1 MKGIFWN
8 CNGFADKKKYRFLSE
23 LTKEKNL
30 DYIALSETGR
40 ASFSQSSLNSLCAD
54 RDFIWHC
61 MPPRGQFSGMFLGIN
76 SFDIGEI
83 EEGDFLIHFKV
94 GHKILNLI

>member
-1 MKGIFWN
+1 
-8 CNGFADKKKYRFLSE
+8 
-23 LTKEKNL
+23 
-30 DYIALSETGR
+30 
-40 ASFSQSSLNSLCAD
+40 
-54 RDFIWHC
+54 

-76 SFDIGEI
+76 LQTFDIGEI